1 MIPGIAAGQMRQA
14 TAGGD
19 PHWANVSL
27 LLKMDAADGFVDK
40 SSNAFPVT
48 VLGNTFIDTTQSQF
62 GGASAYFDGAG
73 DALTIP
79 DHSAFE
85 FGAGNFTIEFWLRS
99 PSGSISGTQELFGKD
114 AGLPGYTAIA
124 LAIDANRAVD
134 ILGSSEE
141 GGRHDI
147 NATASV
153 ANVIIA
159 STWQHVA
166 LVRNG
171 GTLYCYVGGVLRT
184 SIAFAGAIVN
194 NSGPFSVG
202 GRGAAVWAPYRGH
215 IDEFRVTKG
224 VARYTADFTPPTAPF
239 PNS

>member
-1 MIPGIAAGQMRQA
+1 MIPGMVAGQMRPSGGG
-14 TAGGD
+14 GGD
-19 PHWANVSL
+19 PYWANVSL

-79 DHSAFE
+79 DHPAFE
-85 FGAGNFTIEFWLRS
+85 FGAGNFTVECWVRS
-99 PSGSISGTQELFGKD
+99 PSGAISGLYELFGKD

-124 LAIDANRAVD
+124 MTINTSRAVG
-134 ILGSSEE
+134 IMGTSE

-147 NATASV
+147 NSV
-153 ANVIIA
+153 ASASNVIIA

-171 GTLYCYVGGVLRT
+171 GTLYGYVGGVLRT
-184 SIAFAGAIVN
+184 SIAFAGSLES

-202 GRGAAVWAPYRGH
+202 GRGAAVWSPYNGH

-224 VARYTADFTPPTAPF
+224 VARYTADFTPPTSPF
-239 PNS
+239 PDN